1 MKRVAIIGGGIT
13 GLSAAF
19 YLESARRNGVEID
32 YALFESSPRLG
43 GVLKTDRI
51 HDAIIEAGP
60 DSFLSSKPWA
70 TQLAREVGLE
80 DELINS
86 NDYQRKTY
94 ILNRGRLT
102 PLPDGIQMI
111 VPTKA
116 WPIASSLLLSFSTK
130 LRMLREY
137 IAPPEPLAEGAD
149 ESVASFVK
157 RHFGD
162 EVVEKLASP
171 LLAGVYGGDATQL
184 SARAV
189 LANLMALE
197 AKHRS
202 LVRGVLHSR
211 ANSSSSSSV
220 SAPAPLFTSF
230 KSGMQ
235 QFVDAIAGQ
244 LKRECIFLNQ
254 KISAIMQEAEQWR
267 VISDGRGNESFTD
280 LVIALPAHAAGK
292 LLYTHRAELG
302 RTLDS
307 IKYSNTITI
316 ALGYSSQKLRGSDL
330 PPGFGFL
337 VPRSEGR
344 SMIACTFVH
353 NKFSYR
359 VADDQVLLRV
369 FLTDGLEKSDAELQ
383 AIIQRELAEILHI
396 NTAPNFA
403 SIGRWSQAMPQY
415 EVGHLEKVAA
425 IEQMAGGIPHL
436 QLIGNAYRGIG
447 IPDCVREGKQAAE
460 RILQS

>member
-19 YLESARRNGVEID
+19 YLESARRNGAAIE

-43 GVLKTDRI
+43 GVLKTDRV
-51 HDAIIEAGP
+51 HDALIEAGP

-70 TQLAREVGLE
+70 AQLAREVGLE
-80 DELINS
+80 NELINS
-86 NDYQRKTY
+86 NDSQRKTY

-116 WPIASSLLLSFSTK
+116 WPIASSPLLSFATK
-130 LRMLREY
+130 FRMLREY
-137 IAPPEPLAEGAD
+137 IAPPEPLAADAD
-149 ESVASFVK
+149 ESVASFVQ
-157 RHFGD
+157 RHFGG

-171 LLAGVYGGDATQL
+171 LLAGVYGGDAAQL

-189 LANLMALE
+189 LANFVGLE

-211 ANSSSSSSV
+211 ANSNS

-235 QFVDAIAGQ
+235 QFVDAIAAQ
-244 LKRECIFLNQ
+244 LRGESIFLNQ
-254 KISAIMQEAEQWR
+254 RISATTRAAEDWR
-267 VISDGRGNESFTD
+267 VISDGRGSEAFTD
-280 LVIALPAHAAGK
+280 VIVALPAHAAGK

-302 RTLDS
+302 RTLGS
-307 IKYSNTITI
+307 IRYSNTITI
-316 ALGYSSQKLRGSDL
+316 ALGYSSQKLRRSEL
-330 PPGFGFL
+330 PAGFGFL

-344 SMIACTFVH
+344 SIMACTFVH
-353 NKFSYR
+353 NKFNHR
-359 VADDQVLLRV
+359 VANDRVLLRA
-369 FLTDGLEKSDAELQ
+369 FLTEGLGKSDAELQ
-383 AIIQRELAEILHI
+383 SIVQRELKEILHI
-396 NTAPNFA
+396 SADPDFV
-403 SIGRWSQAMPQY
+403 SIGRWPQAMPQY
-415 EVGHLEKVAA
+415 EVGHLEKIAA
-425 IEQMAGGIPHL
+425 IEQMAAGIPNL

-447 IPDCVREGKQAAE
+447 IPDCVREGKLAAE
-460 RILQS
+460 RILET